1 MTESRSGQSPFSLIW
16 KLKMSPENVWK
27 LMKLV
32 FLFSGTDQIH
42 LGTTFPACHFNLLF
56 ASLPWLTL
64 LQPCWL
70 AFSSWASQAPSRSCC
85 QDNARA
91 APSAWTALPR
101 NLCQASFL
109 SAFYKSMK
117 TLPLQK
123 VLPYYLLLWPGF
135 FSISAWLLL
144 SWFLL

>member
-16 KLKMSPENVWK
+16 KLKMSLENIWK

-32 FLFSGTDQIH
+32 FLFSGIDQIH

-70 AFSSWASQAPSRSCC
+70 AFSSWASQAPSHSCC
-85 QDNARA
+85 QDSARA
-91 APSAWTALPR
+91 ALSAWTALPR
-101 NLCQASFL
+101 TLCQASSL

-117 TLPLQK
+117 TSPLQK
-123 VLPYYLLLWPGF
+123 VLPSYLLLWPDV
-135 FSISAWLLL
+135 FSISGWLLL